1 MDLGRAWVSQ
11 CLAHHQGCKS
21 ASASFKPTRLLYV
34 GDTSLRLHLTKN
46 DAHSVKY
53 CCLSHCWGGVT
64 DIPQLKADIS
74 TLVAGIDIATLPRSF
89 QDAVL
94 ITRQLGVDYVW
105 IDCLCIIQ
113 GSLEDWTT
121 EVAVMGKVFEHAYCT
136 IALAE
141 AKTPHDG
148 AFVRRD
154 PRTSTPVRIARVFG
168 GELLLQPPNTQKG
181 FAGGPD
187 DSLSS
192 HTVWMSNLLSRGW
205 VFQEAL
211 LSTRVLYFGRGLFWT
226 CRQGQASDMDP
237 TGRGLVVQGTMYG
250 ASEEAIF
257 PALNPGYRHR
267 ESEKTAKDKRG
278 TRRGKKGESQTAQ
291 SEVMDMFFRGQ
302 PNAGNA
308 PGRSEYESLLE
319 LSAHGP
325 TEGTTLDYQFHQ
337 YWIRLLGL
345 YTRLDLTVEND
356 RLPALGGI
364 AQNIMK
370 PGWRYLAGLWEP
382 FLPFDLLWT
391 TTSYEKPLSPR
402 PTGNQNPT

>member
-1 MDLGRAWVSQ
+1 
-11 CLAHHQGCKS
+11 
-21 ASASFKPTRLLYV
+21 
-34 GDTSLRLHLTKN
+34 
-46 DAHSVKY
+46 
-53 CCLSHCWGGVT
+53 VT